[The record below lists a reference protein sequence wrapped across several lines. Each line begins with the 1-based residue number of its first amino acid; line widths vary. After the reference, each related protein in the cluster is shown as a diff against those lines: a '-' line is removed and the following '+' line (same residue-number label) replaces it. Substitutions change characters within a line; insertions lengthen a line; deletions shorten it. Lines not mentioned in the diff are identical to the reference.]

1 MPARWSAT
9 AQNLTLTAAGRA
21 AHLPRACGTSVPL
34 LGEQAAEGQTARL
47 SGELAP
53 GGDTMRLLAVGL
65 KLSQTAEDQGSN
77 L

>member
-1 MPARWSAT
+1 MPARWPAT
-9 AQNLTLTAAGRA
+9 AQNPTLAAAGRT
-21 AHLPRACGTSVPL
+21 AHLAMARGTLVQLP
-34 LGEQAAEGQTARL
+34 GEQAAEGQTARL

-65 KLSQTAEDQGSN
+65 KRSQTAENQGSN